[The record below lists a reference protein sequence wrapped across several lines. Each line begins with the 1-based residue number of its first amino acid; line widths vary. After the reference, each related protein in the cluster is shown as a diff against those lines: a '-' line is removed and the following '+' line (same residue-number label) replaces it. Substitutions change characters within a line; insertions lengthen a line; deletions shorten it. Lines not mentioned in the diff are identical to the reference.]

1 MPTRTLPAMRWRPL
15 LLITLALAA
24 GAAQAGVIEDLFR
37 GLIEERKRVQNWLPQ
52 GVLPQM
58 AHELSKPEI
67 SERKDGLELGREQY
81 AIFVA
86 PRCRTCDVA
95 VARLKQR
102 GFQVEVLDLATSKT
116 AREAFELSGAK
127 GVPTVLAGKRMLGG
141 WSDKHFDRLLKSDIQ
156 DKIQQQQGTGA

>member
-1 MPTRTLPAMRWRPL
+1 MAHRPTPAARWRPL
-15 LLITLALAA
+15 LLLTLALAA
-24 GAAQAGVIEDLFR
+24 APASAGVIEDLFR

-52 GVLPQM
+52 GVLPLM
-58 AHELSKPEI
+58 AHELTRPEI
-67 SERKDGLELGREQY
+67 TERRDGLELGRDQY

-86 PRCRTCDVA
+86 PRCRTCDTA

-102 GFQVEVLDLATSKT
+102 GFKVEVLDLATSQT

>member
-1 MPTRTLPAMRWRPL
+1 MRVRL
-15 LLITLALAA
+15 LLPLVLGLCATI
-24 GAAQAGVIEDLFR
+24 AQAGVIEDLFR
-37 GLIEERKRVQNWLPQ
+37 KLIDQRKTAQSWVPKGALPA
-52 GVLPQM
+52 M
-58 AHELSKPEI
+58 AHELTKPEI
-67 SERKDGLELGREQY
+67 ADRQDGLDLGREQY

-86 PRCRTCDVA
+86 PRCRTCDAA

-102 GFQVEVLDLATSKT
+102 GFKVEVLDLAKSQT

-156 DKIQQQQGTGA
+156 DKMNEQQGTGA